1 MKKKTKVA
9 FLERFGFQVCS
20 KCEQKDQPT
29 FFTLKCSP
37 VRAKPVQISARGS
50 AHFSGSPVVA
60 TLTRVSGVK
69 ADAESG
75 RNSNNDGKPSEDVR
89 DDDAYVDL

>member
-1 MKKKTKVA
+1 
-9 FLERFGFQVCS
+9 
-20 KCEQKDQPT
+20 
-29 FFTLKCSP
+29 
-37 VRAKPVQISARGS
+37 
-50 AHFSGSPVVA
+50 VA